1 MKKLQKEMS
10 DFCSPFTQ
18 PLRAGIKEGL
28 YLESPLRNEFQ
39 VRPCADGE
47 FPIFRNM
54 KKAYCIGENGKD
66 VMEVIGGKTD
76 FFLRSK
82 SGYFTRYLTHCKE
95 YKKMFVPF
103 FEIACNP
110 VMPFDDDLK
119 GKPSQEILDF
129 LTAFAKK
136 GLLEEEMKLFK
147 KLRRYLKTG
156 KGVFC
161 FRTDVCVL
169 QAVDPENNR
178 IGFSVF
184 EQVGAAVFIG
194 EKYKTV

>member
-1 MKKLQKEMS
+1 MNNLKLSKEMTK
-10 DFCSPFTQ
+10 FCSPFILPVIS

-39 VRPCADGE
+39 VRPCSDGE
-47 FPIFRNM
+47 LPLFRNM

-82 SGYFTRYLTHCKE
+82 SGYFE

-136 GLLEEEMKLFK
+136 GLLEEETKLFK

-156 KGVFC
+156 KGVFSL
-161 FRTDVCVL
+161 RTDVCVL

-184 EQVGAAVFIG
+184 EQVGAAVIIG
-194 EKYKTV
+194 EKYKA

>member
-1 MKKLQKEMS
+1 MKLKIQCTSCTRL
-10 DFCSPFTQ
+10 
-18 PLRAGIKEGL
+18 LLI
-28 YLESPLRNEFQ
+28 
-39 VRPCADGE
+39 
-47 FPIFRNM
+47 PIP
-54 KKAYCIGENGKD
+54 EETKD

-82 SGYFTRYLTHCKE
+82 SGYFE

-136 GLLEEEMKLFK
+136 GLLEEETKLFK

-156 KGVFC
+156 KGVFSL
-161 FRTDVCVL
+161 RTDVCVL

-178 IGFSVF
+178 SINKIIPNTISQG
-184 EQVGAAVFIG
+184 I
-194 EKYKTV
+194 